1 MKNSKTV
8 PRGSLFKHR
17 RGVVGLLA
25 ILPNLL
31 LMIGLGAGIL
41 YAIQK
46 GTPTEIVETVI
57 SGIMSPFLLL
67 IEKLFA
73 VAAPIAPALVALIPA
88 FLVFKDNGSATLEQL
103 LWGAGYGLALFILV
117 IVTGMDVRVMAGVQA
132 SWTGS
137 IIGTEIGLATGLG
150 QTVLGFIMF
159 FTYWTAGLALEI
171 FVLVCHIMTGA
182 GDLAQSAS
190 GRARSTQHGLLSMLS
205 GNPDSGD
212 LRATGLMLI
221 IIGLSLSGLYVQ
233 QNGFLGVASTIYA
246 DESPPEIKLA
256 ASTHGK
262 IAYPPNGRPVF
273 LCFVEENMDM
283 GSVTAEVK
291 TPGGF
296 LGIGSETVDKI
307 TLSYDSKTGEI
318 YKYKG
323 VLTKSLSENIEYKL
337 IYIATNKPG
346 ANDKAETTLEL
357 VEISA
362 KVKVNGKE
370 IMSPS
375 QTIYLTELTMFIEVE
390 ILQGESSI
398 DNLALHLNGDKL
410 QAFEANSGDKWI
422 TTYLLPEDG
431 RYSFTV
437 EALATGGQS
446 IQLAS
451 WGVTSGSTLDPNV
464 LIGAGIGIVV
474 VSALLIY
481 TKKREET
488 K

>member
-1 MKNSKTV
+1 MKKSKTDTV
-8 PRGSLFKHR
+8 GSHFRRR
-17 RGVVGLLA
+17 RGIAFLA

-31 LMIGLGAGIL
+31 LMVGLGAGIL
-41 YAIQK
+41 YAIQQ

-88 FLVFKDNGSATLEQL
+88 FLVFSDDQPANLEQL

-137 IIGTEIGLATGLG
+137 LIGTGIGLATGLG
-150 QTVLGFIMF
+150 QTVLGFFMF
-159 FTYWTAGLALEI
+159 FTYWAAGLALEI
-171 FVLVCHIMTGA
+171 FVLSCQIMTGA
-182 GDLAQSAS
+182 GDLARSAS
-190 GRARSTQHGLLSMLS
+190 GHARSSQLGLLGRLS
-205 GNPDSGD
+205 GDSD
-212 LRATGLMLI
+212 SADFRAVGLMLI
-221 IIGLSLSGLYVQ
+221 IVGVMVAGFYVQ
-233 QNGFLGVASTIYA
+233 ENGFPGVASTIYA
-246 DESPPEIKLA
+246 DGTPPVIKLS

-273 LCFVEENMDM
+273 LCFVEENMGMD
-283 GSVTAEVK
+283 SVTAEVK

-307 TLSYDSKTGEI
+307 TLSYDSKNGDI

-323 VLTKSLSENIEYKL
+323 TLSTSLSENIEYML

-346 ANDKAETTLEL
+346 AIDKDETILEL
-357 VEISA
+357 IEISGR
-362 KVKVNGKE
+362 VKVNGKE
-370 IMSPS
+370 ITSPS

-390 ILQGESSI
+390 ILQGEGSI
-398 DNLALHLNGDKL
+398 EHLALHLNGEKL
-410 QAFEANSGDKWI
+410 QAFKAASGDKWI

-437 EALATGGQS
+437 EALASGGQS

-464 LIGAGIGIVV
+464 LIGAGIGIVA

-481 TKKREET
+481 TRKREAA

>member
-1 MKNSKTV
+1 MKNNESA

-17 RGVVGLLA
+17 RGIAFLT

-31 LMIGLGAGIL
+31 LMVGLGAGIL
-41 YAIQK
+41 YAIQQ

-57 SGIMSPFLLL
+57 SGVMSPFLLL
-67 IEKLFA
+67 IERLFDV
-73 VAAPIAPALVALIPA
+73 VAPLAPALVALIPA
-88 FLVFKDNGSATLEQL
+88 YLVMSDDQPANIEQL
-103 LWGAGYGLALFILV
+103 LWGAGYGVALFILV
-117 IVTGMDVRVMAGVQA
+117 LVTGMDIRVMSGVQA

-137 IIGTEIGLATGLG
+137 LIGTSIGLATAMG
-150 QTVLGFIMF
+150 QTALGFLMM
-159 FTYWTAGLALEI
+159 FTYWAAGLALEI
-171 FVLVCHIMTGA
+171 FVLVCKIMTGA

-190 GRARSTQHGLLSMLS
+190 GRARSSQQGLLSRL
-205 GNPDSGD
+205 GGDPDSAD
-212 LRATGLMLI
+212 LRAVGLILI
-221 IIGLSLSGLYVQ
+221 IVGMLYAGFYVQ
-233 QNGFLGVASTIYA
+233 ENGFPGVASTIYA
-246 DESPPEIKLA
+246 DSTPPIIKVA

-262 IAYPPNGRPVF
+262 IAYPPQGRPVF

-296 LGIGSETVDKI
+296 LGFGSETVDKI
-307 TLSYDSKTGEI
+307 TLKYESKTGDI

-323 VLTKSLSENIEYKL
+323 ALTKSLSENIEYKL
-337 IYIATNKPG
+337 IYTATNKPG
-346 ANDKAETTLEL
+346 ANDKDETTLEL

-362 KVKVNGKE
+362 KVKVNGME
-370 IMSPS
+370 ITSSS

-390 ILQGESSI
+390 VLQGESSI
-398 DNLALHLNGDKL
+398 DNLALHLNGEKL
-410 QAFEANSGDKWI
+410 QSFKANSGDKWI

-446 IQLAS
+446 VQLAS

-464 LIGAGIGIVV
+464 LIGASIGIVA

-481 TKKREET
+481 TIKREET

>member
-1 MKNSKTV
+1 MKISKTI
-8 PRGSLFKHR
+8 PRGSHFKHR

-31 LMIGLGAGIL
+31 LMVGLGAGIL
-41 YAIQK
+41 YAIQQ

-88 FLVFKDNGSATLEQL
+88 FLVFSDDQPAQLEQL

-132 SWTGS
+132 SWAGS
-137 IIGTEIGLATGLG
+137 IIGTGIATGIG
-150 QTVLGFIMF
+150 QTILGFFMF
-159 FTYWTAGLALEI
+159 FTYWVAGLALEI
-171 FVLVCHIMTGA
+171 FVLACHIMTGA

-190 GRARSTQHGLLSMLS
+190 GRARSSQKGLLSKLS
-205 GNPDSGD
+205 GNPDSVD

-221 IIGLSLSGLYVQ
+221 IIGLALSGLYVQ
-233 QNGFLGVASTIYA
+233 QNGFPGVASTIYA
-246 DESPPEIKLA
+246 DESPPEIKLS

-307 TLSYDSKTGEI
+307 TLSYDSKTGDI

-323 VLTKSLSENIEYKL
+323 ALTKSLSENIEYKL
-337 IYIATNKPG
+337 IYTATNKPG
-346 ANDKAETTLEL
+346 ANDKDETTLEL

-362 KVKVNGKE
+362 KVKVNGME
-370 IMSPS
+370 ITSSS

-390 ILQGESSI
+390 VLQGESSI
-398 DNLALHLNGDKL
+398 DNLALHLNGEKL
-410 QAFEANSGDKWI
+410 QSFKANSGDKWI

-446 IQLAS
+446 VQLAS

-464 LIGAGIGIVV
+464 LIGASIGIVA

-481 TKKREET
+481 TIKREET